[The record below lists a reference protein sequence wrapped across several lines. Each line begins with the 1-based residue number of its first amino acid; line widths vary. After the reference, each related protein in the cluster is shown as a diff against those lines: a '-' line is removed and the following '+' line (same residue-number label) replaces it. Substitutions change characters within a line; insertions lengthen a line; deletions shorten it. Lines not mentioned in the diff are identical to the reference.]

1 MATFNFTKSQFSSS
15 TQEEW
20 SYESVGIFG
29 KIPAMKGKKVQFTK
43 KNLKGEKCVALQIF
57 PKKYAKLEEAITDD
71 AVESLVCTAPLSKTI
86 RKAIKGGSSY
96 NKVLSYLV
104 TLEIQKN
111 IEDPERYF
119 LFSEKGDGEQL
130 PAFLVE
136 DLSKEKVTY
145 STLLEF

>member
-20 SYESVGIFG
+20 GYESVGILG

-43 KNLKGEKCVALQIF
+43 KNLKGENRVALQIF
-57 PKKYAKLEEAITDD
+57 PKKYAKLEDAINDD
-71 AVESLVCTAPLSKTI
+71 AVESLVCTGPLSKII
-86 RKAIKGGSSY
+86 RKALTSGTSH

-104 TLEIQKN
+104 TLEIQQSV
-111 IEDPERYF
+111 EDADRYF

-136 DLSKEKVTY
+136 ELAKEKVAFADLT
-145 STLLEF
+145 EF